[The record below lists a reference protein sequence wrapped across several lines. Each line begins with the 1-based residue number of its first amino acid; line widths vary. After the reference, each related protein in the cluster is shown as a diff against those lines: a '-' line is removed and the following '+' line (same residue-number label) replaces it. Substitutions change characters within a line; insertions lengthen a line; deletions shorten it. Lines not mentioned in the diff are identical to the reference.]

1 MGRVGNRIRVDVER
15 PNEDLIALFRDANP
29 NDLADAMNKAGAVR
43 HINPVYRP
51 IRRCAGPALT
61 VKVPAGGSGLIVKA
75 IDIARP
81 GDVIVIDGGE
91 VVNASLWGGKRSAFA
106 VHKRVAGVVIDGA
119 MRDIAETREVDLP
132 VFARAVCPM
141 AGGSSGGGEV
151 NFPIACGG
159 VVVEPGDIVVADE
172 EGIVVVP
179 QADAHDVYEAWRKI
193 ATREAKARTDQAAW
207 RQLGG
212 RDIDER
218 LQEFGTEIIR

>member
-1 MGRVGNRIRVDVER
+1 MGHVGNRIRLDFER
-15 PNEDLIALFRDANP
+15 PDEELLALFRDTNP
-29 NDLADAMNKAGAVR
+29 NDLADAMNKSGAMR
-43 HINPVYRP
+43 HITPAYRP
-51 IRRCAGPALT
+51 IKRCVGPALT

-106 VHKRVAGVVIDGA
+106 VDKRVAGVIVDGG
-119 MRDIAETREVDLP
+119 MRDIAESRELDLP
-132 VFARAVCPM
+132 LFARAVCPM

-151 NFPIACGG
+151 NYPVACGG
-159 VVVEPGDIVVADE
+159 VVVVPGDIIVADD

-179 QADAHDVYEAWRKI
+179 RADARDVYDAWRKVFARES
-193 ATREAKARTDQAAW
+193 ATRTDPASW

-218 LQEFGTEIIR
+218 LREFGTEITR